1 MYINDMAHAA
11 CFGGSMESCDPSLV
25 TGTSAVHRAQMTM
38 AAEELEDKFN
48 DETAQGAC
56 LYTGQ
61 EARYLILHP
70 AAQQSSQ
77 SREHAF
83 KRNNVPRFDWLV

>member
-1 MYINDMAHAA
+1 
-11 CFGGSMESCDPSLV
+11 MESCDPSLV